1 MVYFIGNVL
10 SPTATQ
16 PEQEDATFAF
26 SREEAQQ
33 LDLYNTP
40 IRMEHH
46 PDMEV
51 GVVRSSWTGKDG
63 SKWVVGKLND
73 DGLQSIFAKHAI
85 GPNKYGTPYYTGLS
99 LQHTHTQ
106 YASGKTSKEAV
117 EVSLCCDPRRADC
130 RITFVSV
137 DPTLK
142 CGTQSGKSPYK
153 AWHRA
158 SQMSAPIPTPT
169 TSTPAAPTAP
179 AATPTNSDANSGA
192 SDAGSDASHA
202 AQPSKENMM
211 EVIVKQQELLEAAQR
226 DQLKYVELQKSVK
239 QQEELE
245 INDARLKNEVFA
257 KALVETWS
265 KELSQDDLTDESRHN
280 IMALASKYP
289 KETQDFFRIAHH
301 ASKKMKERDAKMLQE
316 IEASKNTELKASFN
330 SVMSKQ
336 VHAANSASKPAAQ
349 AQTPHDTSRVFM
361 ETFNKYRDA
370 STGRDLMTKVL
381 ETQQHKRRKMYE

>member
-33 LDLYNTP
+33 LDLHNTP

-51 GVVRSSWTGKDG
+51 GVVRSSWTGQDG
-63 SKWVVGKLND
+63 SKWVIGKLNN

-130 RITFVSV
+130 RITFVSA
-137 DPTLK
+137 DPVRAR
-142 CGTQSGKSPYK
+142 GTQSGKSPYK
-153 AWHRA
+153 AWHSA
-158 SQMSAPIPTPT
+158 SQMSTPAPVVSTPTPA
-169 TSTPAAPTAP
+169 PAAPAAPAPAP
-179 AATPTNSDANSGA
+179 AAAPAAPAPAADTPMV
-192 SDAGSDASHA
+192 
-202 AQPSKENMM
+202 QPSKESMM
-211 EVIVKQQELLEAAQR
+211 EVIVKQQELLEEAQR
-226 DQLKYVELQKSVK
+226 DQDKYRELQKTVK
-239 QQEELE
+239 EKEELE
-245 INDARLKNEVFA
+245 TNDARLKTEVFA

-301 ASKKMKERDAKMLQE
+301 ASKKMKERDAKMMQE

-336 VHAANSASKPAAQ
+336 VHAANSASKPAPA
-349 AQTPHDTSRVFM
+349 APHDASRTFM
-361 ETFNKYRDA
+361 ETFNKYRDG
-370 STGRDLMTKVL
+370 SSGRDLMTKVL
-381 ETQQHKRRKMYE
+381 ETRQPKRRRMYE